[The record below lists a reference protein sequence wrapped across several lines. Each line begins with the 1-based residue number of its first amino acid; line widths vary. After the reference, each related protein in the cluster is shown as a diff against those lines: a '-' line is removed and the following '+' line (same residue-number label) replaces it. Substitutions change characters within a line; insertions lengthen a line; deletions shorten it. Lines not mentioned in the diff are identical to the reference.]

1 MNMYGTSDTQS
12 GKSKFCILGNSDK
25 SYVIPIIS
33 IIPEK
38 NTNNDDNFEISL
50 EKILV
55 KKERAIAGAMDIKT
69 ICIKELEG
77 SMVVCGPDAFG
88 PIKKEKN
95 DVDKKMNNTTK
106 PITATDNHSPVFN
119 ITIFLVNQLIILI
132 FLNYSHQSS

>member
-1 MNMYGTSDTQS
+1 MNMYGTSNIQS
-12 GKSKFCILGNSDK
+12 GKSKFCILGKSDK
-25 SYVIPIIS
+25 SYIIPIIS
-33 IIPEK
+33 IMPE
-38 NTNNDDNFEISL
+38 NSTNNDDNFEISL

-55 KKERAIAGAMDIKT
+55 KKERAIAGLIEIKT

-95 DVDKKMNNTTK
+95 EVDKKMNNTTK

-119 ITIFLVNQLIILI
+119 ITIFLVNRLIILI
-132 FLNYSHQSS
+132 FLISEFFWI